1 MKLKEFFK
9 KGYQSLS
16 VFGAVI
22 FFTYGGQKL
31 ANLENICNRDQN
43 KFFEGLCYAQK
54 VNSKIYSE
62 INFFIGTVKLLY
74 KGTKRAPR
82 WASSSSLDRFKE
94 YNSGFDFSYDAKKGI
109 NKGFFLLSRIDPDFK
124 VPKVEL
130 WDLTQQSIIHTWQ
143 FNIEDIR
150 SKIKINDKDW
160 EVLRFLHPLLLE
172 DGSIVT
178 HIQPEN
184 DNTQLLKF
192 DYCGNLTK
200 IQADK
205 LGYHH
210 SIEIGDK
217 NRLYVPIAR
226 VKEQSKFYEN
236 YKKFPPN
243 FRNEGIAILNTDL
256 VLEKVIP
263 LDEIFDSIGLLS
275 YVNSRFSDFKNLKE
289 LEEKFISIYNHHN
302 VWIEKF
308 EGKEISYLDDFEII
322 LKCYQSLSKY
332 IESTWLLL
340 KQLNDKNKKILFEG
354 AQGFYLDLDH
364 GTYPYVTSSNTVPSN
379 ASTGSGANPKYLKKI
394 LGITKAYTTRVG
406 NGPFPTE
413 ENNDIGEKLGKI
425 GNEFGTVTG
434 RKRRCGWLDILM
446 LKKAITVSGINGLV
460 LTKLDV
466 LDSFRDIKICT
477 SYKINNQIVKDYPS
491 NISSHHHVIPIY
503 ETLKGWEEKTK
514 GIKKFEK
521 LPLNAQNFVKRI
533 ETLISCNIDIVS
545 TGPERD
551 ENIVI
556 NEVFS

>member
-1 MKLKEFFK
+1 MKLKKIFK

-16 VFGAVI
+16 IFGAVI

-31 ANLENICNRDQN
+31 ANLENICIRDQN

-62 INFFIGTVKLLY
+62 INYFIGTVKLLN

-82 WASSSSLDRFKE
+82 WASSFSLDRFKE

-109 NKGFFLLSRIDPDFK
+109 NKGFFLLSRIDPDLK

-150 SKIKINDKDW
+150 SKIKINDTDW

-192 DYCGNLTK
+192 NYCGNLTK

-236 YKKFPPN
+236 YKKFPAN

-275 YVNSRFSDFKNLKE
+275 YVNSRFSDFKNDPYHLNDVHPYRDKNGN
-289 LEEKFISIYNHHN
+289 LNLLLSMRHFGLISYNLDRKKVNWFSRGLTDFQHD
-302 VWIEKF
+302 ITPF
-308 EGKEISYLDDFEII
+308 LGSKEIFTIFDNGDLKNSPLNKFKGNTIVKLDFSDIKSF
-322 LKCYQSLSKY
+322 
-332 IESTWLLL
+332 
-340 KQLNDKNKKILFEG
+340 NDRTAIFGKDPN
-354 AQGFYLDLDH
+354 LDLVKITRYDF
-364 GTYPYVTSSNTVPSN
+364 GELANNLIPRSNTEGRGRFIDKSRIFIEETNHGRAFVYNLDTKNLEWSYFN
-379 ASTGSGANPKYLKKI
+379 KGKSGYSSF
-394 LGITKAYTTRVG
+394 LGWSRH
-406 NGPFPTE
+406 
-413 ENNDIGEKLGKI
+413 
-425 GNEFGTVTG
+425 
-434 RKRRCGWLDILM
+434 LD
-446 LKKAITVSGINGLV
+446 
-460 LTKLDV
+460 
-466 LDSFRDIKICT
+466 
-477 SYKINNQIVKDYPS
+477 
-491 NISSHHHVIPIY
+491 NIP
-503 ETLKGWEEKTK
+503 
-514 GIKKFEK
+514 
-521 LPLNAQNFVKRI
+521 
-533 ETLISCNIDIVS
+533 
-545 TGPERD
+545 
-551 ENIVI
+551 
-556 NEVFS
+556 EVFKKKNFCKD